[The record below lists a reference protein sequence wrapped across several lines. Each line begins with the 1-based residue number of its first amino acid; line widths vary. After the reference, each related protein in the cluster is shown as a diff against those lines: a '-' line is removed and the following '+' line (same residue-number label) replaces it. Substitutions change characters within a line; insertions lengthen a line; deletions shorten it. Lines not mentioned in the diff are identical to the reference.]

1 MSHSIAKTNDLSYA
15 GAVVTS
21 NLEVSRN
28 KEAFRKELLWRQRLA
43 NSRKELRKDLSQIKA
58 VGNLGKK
65 IVDEMREEICLY
77 RDIKVVT
84 GELKQSVVSVKHK
97 IVLAFIDLIDR
108 DTNKTQAIS
117 KYSTLIKHNVNIPYA
132 I

>member
-43 NSRKELRKDLSQIKA
+43 NSRK
-58 VGNLGKK
+58 GK
-65 IVDEMREEICLY
+65 I
-77 RDIKVVT
+77 
-84 GELKQSVVSVKHK
+84 
-97 IVLAFIDLIDR
+97 
-108 DTNKTQAIS
+108 
-117 KYSTLIKHNVNIPYA
+117 
-132 I
+132 

>member
-43 NSRKELRKDLSQIKA
+43 NSRKELRKDLSQLKA

-117 KYSTLIKHNVNIPYA
+117 KYSTLIKHNVNILYA

>member
-1 MSHSIAKTNDLSYA
+1 
-15 GAVVTS
+15 
-21 NLEVSRN
+21 
-28 KEAFRKELLWRQRLA
+28 
-43 NSRKELRKDLSQIKA
+43 
-58 VGNLGKK
+58 
-65 IVDEMREEICLY
+65 MREEICLY

-84 GELKQSVVSVKHK
+84 GELRQSVVSVKHK